1 MKKIL
6 IHLLLILPAFS
17 FAQKIKFGPE
27 AGLNVALLHKSD
39 IGNNTQLAYTFGG
52 NFRYSISKHLQFNS
66 GIYWAQKKVHYQENY
81 SQPNTMINTLI
92 ELAGGFD
99 SLGIEPTLINTSSD
113 VNVEGVIKEHFIQLP
128 LEIIY
133 NYKRLNFFGGAYAGY
148 LLTAKRNE
156 IKETRFALTEAID
169 IGELVGGGTTGAFI
183 NSFLP
188 PPYKKEISS
197 SHSKKDLNKLDIG
210 FTLGAG
216 YELDNF
222 CFALHYTQGLLDY
235 RSSGGS
241 ERQSFNYISFTT
253 TYLFNIKDKVN
264 TILKE
269 E

>member
-1 MKKIL
+1 VKNIL
-6 IHLLLILPAFS
+6 IYLLCILPAYG

-27 AGLNVALLHKSD
+27 AGLNIMLLNKSA
-39 IGNNTQLAYTFGG
+39 IGNNAQLAYTLGG

-66 GIYWAQKKVHYQENY
+66 GIYLAQKKVHYQQNY
-81 SQPNTMINTLI
+81 SQANTLINTLI

-99 SLGIEPTLINTSSD
+99 SLGIDPTLINTSSE
-113 VNVEGVIKEHFIQLP
+113 VNVEGVINEHFIQLP

-133 NYKRLNFFGGAYAGY
+133 NYERLNVFGGAYAGY
-148 LLTAKRNE
+148 LLTANRNE

-169 IGELVGGGTTGAFI
+169 IGALAGGGATGTLI

-188 PPYKKEISS
+188 PPYKKEVSS

-222 CFALHYTQGLLDY
+222 CFTIHYTQGFLDY

-241 ERQSFNYISFTT
+241 EHQSFKYISFTT
-253 TYLFNIKDKVN
+253 TYLFSIKDKVN
-264 TILKE
+264 TTLQVE
-269 E
+269 